1 MQKTIVT
8 LIDDLT
14 GKEFEDGE
22 TIEFAVDGKAY
33 EVDLSAANARKLR
46 NTLQKYAEAGRK
58 VRAHRTTRS
67 IVSGAHK
74 GRTSEIR
81 NWAVMHGFEIG
92 TKGRIPAPI
101 QEAYDKAHA

>member
-8 LIDDLT
+8 LVDDLT

-22 TIEFAVDGKAY
+22 TIEFGFEGKQY
-33 EVDLSAANARKLR
+33 EVDLAKANAERFRKQ
-46 NTLQKYAEAGRK
+46 LQKYAEAGRK
-58 VRAHRTTRS
+58 VRTHRVTRS
-67 IVSGAHK
+67 TVSGAHK

-92 TKGRIPAPI
+92 TKGRIPGQI